1 MFFMIYNDEQKLYSI
16 QSKIKKIDFKNN
28 FLILFH
34 KYSHYIRLHSYF

>member
-1 MFFMIYNDEQKLYSI
+1 MSKNYIQFNQKL
-16 QSKIKKIDFKNN
+16 KKIDFKNN